1 MSGAGRRPV
10 VQLAR
15 ALPPIEQLIPH
26 RGIMLWLEGVSAG
39 DDSAIEAH
47 ATVPGAA
54 WYLDEQGGMPA
65 WIGIELMAQ
74 AVAAHVGLRGWLAG
88 TPPKP
93 GVLLGSRAY
102 RASASSVPPGTRLQ
116 VSARMSY
123 SDESGFGVY
132 DCAIRCVSGHLASAA
147 LKVYQPA
154 DFAAFLQSAA
164 GE

>member
-1 MSGAGRRPV
+1 

-39 DDSAIEAH
+39 DDSAIETH
-47 ATVPGAA
+47 ATVPAAA
-54 WYLDEQGGMPA
+54 WYLDAQGGMPA

-102 RASASSVPPGTRLQ
+102 RASASSVPPGTLLQ

-132 DCAIRCVSGHLASAA
+132 DCAIRSLSGHLASAA

-164 GE
+164 GA

>member
-1 MSGAGRRPV
+1 MSGRRPV

-15 ALPPIEQLIPH
+15 ALPPIERLIPH
-26 RGIMLWLEGVSAG
+26 RGIMLLLEGVSAG
-39 DDSAIEAH
+39 DDAAIETH
-47 ATVPGAA
+47 ATVPATA
-54 WYLDEQGGMPA
+54 WYIDEEGSVPA

-102 RASASSVPPGTRLQ
+102 RASASSVPPGTLLR

-123 SDESGFGVY
+123 SDASGFGVY
-132 DCAIRCVSGHLASAA
+132 DCAIRSKSGHLASAA

-154 DFAAFLQSAA
+154 DFAAFLESAA
-164 GE
+164 NA